1 MKVLLSWLRDFAPFE
16 GDPVALGEEMSDLG
30 MAVEQLD
37 WIGRGLEGIVVARVQ
52 PGDPVAAGQEV
63 MVIEAMKMEL
73 SLKAP
78 REGVVAEVRGAAGD
92 FVEADAALVLLEAA
106 S

>member
-1 MKVLLSWLRDFAPFE
+1 
-16 GDPVALGEEMSDLG
+16 
-30 MAVEQLD
+30 
-37 WIGRGLEGIVVARVQ
+37 VVARVAA
-52 PGDPVAAGQEV
+52 GDTVQQGQEV

-78 REGVVAEVRGAAGD
+78 RDGTVSEVRAAAGD
-92 FVEADAALVLLEAA
+92 FVEADVVLVALE

>member
-1 MKVLLSWLRDFAPFE
+1 
-16 GDPVALGEEMSDLG
+16 
-30 MAVEQLD
+30 
-37 WIGRGLEGIVVARVQ
+37 VVARVAA
-52 PGDPVAAGQEV
+52 GDTVQQGQEV

-78 REGVVAEVRGAAGD
+78 RDGTVSEVRAAAGD
-92 FVEADAALVLLEAA
+92 FVEADAVLVALE